1 MRSPSS
7 LFAGFPA
14 FKKPMCKSIFGLKV
28 VYVALRLVHLSMIDW
43 HSFLQVNLLPLR
55 SLRGP
60 PTSPVL
66 SPVMIPVLQSGSSF
80 TRERMDKVA
89 PEEDSTC
96 SNVKVECLCKQ
107 REWLGLDS
115 RLTKSWSW
123 LNTNC
128 HTVTTLPSLISC
140 SVYLCYKLNVQY

>member
-7 LFAGFPA
+7 LFAGLPA

-89 PEEDSTC
+89 PEEGSTC

-107 REWLGLDS
+107 RE
-115 RLTKSWSW
+115 
-123 LNTNC
+123 
-128 HTVTTLPSLISC
+128 
-140 SVYLCYKLNVQY
+140 